1 MNKYKLKDIAKII
14 SLVFVIALATG
25 CASNQEKSA
34 ATPDPLEPMNRAFYS
49 FNEGLDQ
56 HLIKPIAEAYVNI
69 TPEPIRVG
77 VTNFYANLAYLN
89 VILNSFLQGKFEQ
102 GFSDAGRFLINSTL
116 GIGGIFD
123 VATPA
128 GLPRHNE
135 DLGQTLA
142 TWGVER
148 GTYLYLPIQGPDT
161 ARNLPNIATRLLLNP
176 ITYLSGA
183 ILFPIT
189 ALNVINI
196 RANLLDAT
204 NIRDEAAVD
213 PYSFTREAYL
223 QQREYLIHD
232 GNPPT
237 EGYDDIFD
245 EEGGFGDDED
255 SVLIIE

>member
-1 MNKYKLKDIAKII
+1 MINNTMNKLTKTILLLIAIG
-14 SLVFVIALATG
+14 LFAG
-25 CASNQEKSA
+25 CASTEQKGA
-34 ATPDPLEPMNRAFYS
+34 ASPDPVEPMNRVFYD

-56 HLIKPIAEAYVNI
+56 HLIKPIAEGYVKI
-69 TPEPIRVG
+69 TPEPIRSS
-77 VTNFYANLAYLN
+77 VTNFFDNLAYLN
-89 VILNSFLQGKFEQ
+89 VILNSFLQGKFDQ
-102 GFSDAGRFLINSTL
+102 GFSDTGRFLMNSTL
-116 GIGGIFD
+116 GLAGLFD

-128 GLPRHNE
+128 GMPRHNE

-142 TWGVER
+142 SWGVSR
-148 GTYLYLPIQGPDT
+148 GTYLYLPVQGPDT
-161 ARNLPNIATRLLLNP
+161 ARNLPNIATKLALNP
-176 ITYLSGA
+176 LTYITGA
-183 ILFPIT
+183 VLFPIT

-213 PYSFTREAYL
+213 PYSFTREAFL

-245 EEGGFGDDED
+245 EELGSDGDDD

>member
-1 MNKYKLKDIAKII
+1 MIKYSLKNLTKIA
-14 SLVFVIALATG
+14 SLLFAIALFTG

-34 ATPDPLEPMNRAFYS
+34 ITPDPMESTNRVFYDI
-49 FNEGLDQ
+49 NEGLDK
-56 HLIKPIAEAYVNI
+56 HLIKPIAETYVEI
-69 TPEPIRVG
+69 IPEPIRVA

-89 VILNSFLQGKFEQ
+89 VILNSFLQGKFAQ
-102 GFSDAGRFLINSTL
+102 GFSDTGRFLMNSTL
-116 GIGGIFD
+116 GIAGLFD
-123 VATPA
+123 VATSA
-128 GLPRHNE
+128 GLERHNE

-142 TWGVER
+142 IWGVDR

-161 ARNLPNIATRLLLNP
+161 ARNLPNIATKLLLNP
-176 ITYLSGA
+176 ITYLTGA
-183 ILFPIT
+183 VLFPIT

-223 QQREYLIHD
+223 QQREYIIHD
-232 GNPPT
+232 GNPPA

-245 EEGGFGDDED
+245 EEDEFGSDEEN
-255 SVLIIE
+255 VLIIE

>member
-1 MNKYKLKDIAKII
+1 MNKYAVKNLIKIVSLLLAI
-14 SLVFVIALATG
+14 SFFAG
-25 CASNQEKSA
+25 CAGSQQKSA
-34 ATPDPLEPMNRAFYS
+34 SSPDPIEPLNRVFYD
-49 FNEGLDQ
+49 FNEGLDK
-56 HLIKPIAEAYVNI
+56 HLIKPIAKGYVKI
-69 TPEPIRVG
+69 TPEPVRSS
-77 VTNFYANLAYLN
+77 VTNFFDNLAYLN

-102 GFSDAGRFLINSTL
+102 GFSDIGRFVMNTTL
-116 GIGGIFD
+116 GIGGVFD
-123 VATPA
+123 VASNA
-128 GLPRHNE
+128 GLERHNE

-142 TWGVER
+142 VWGVGR

-161 ARNLPNIATRLLLNP
+161 ARNLPNIATKLALNP
-176 ITYLSGA
+176 LTYISGTV
-183 ILFPIT
+183 LFPIT

-245 EEGGFGDDED
+245 DEGGSGDYED